1 MPLFSLQYSFL
12 NLLKLFTIFQNYN
25 QIFVLLVFIQDC
37 KKVSC
42 DIAHINTQKNQDQ
55 DFYQNYMYNSEINKK
70 KVICNKKGEKRK

>member
-1 MPLFSLQYSFL
+1 M
-12 NLLKLFTIFQNYN
+12 LFTIFQNYN

-70 KVICNKKGEKRK
+70 K